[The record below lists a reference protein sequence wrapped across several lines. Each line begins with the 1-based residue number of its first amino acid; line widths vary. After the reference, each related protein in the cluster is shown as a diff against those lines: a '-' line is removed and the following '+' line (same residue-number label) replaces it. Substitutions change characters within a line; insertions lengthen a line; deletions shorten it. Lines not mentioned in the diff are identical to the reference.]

1 MTDDEKN
8 VLKQLGKMVSD
19 LIYVKGVYEAVLK
32 KHVRGWREEIEIANA
47 SAGFQALRQEME
59 NMQRGIE
66 KLIDENNLDALLTKL
81 PKDGRLN

>member
-1 MTDDEKN
+1 MTDDEKK

-19 LIYVKGVYEAVLK
+19 LAYLKGVYEAVLK
-32 KHVRGWREEIEIANA
+32 KHVKEWKEEVEVANA
-47 SAGFQALRQEME
+47 LPNFQALRQEIDSR
-59 NMQRGIE
+59 QRSIE